1 MAVVPQKRD
10 ADAIFYELTR
20 SICPTCRSV
29 IDAQILLR
37 DGKVYMRKRCPD
49 HGWFEGLVYS
59 DATLYA
65 NSLRYNKPGT
75 IPLAFSTEVK
85 AGCPYDC
92 GLCPEHKQHTCL
104 GIIEVNTGCN
114 LACPVCFADAGDG
127 YALTLDDVERMLDR
141 FVECEGEPEVLQFSG
156 GEPTIHPEI
165 LTMLRAAKRRPIK
178 YVMLNTNG
186 MRLARD
192 ARFVAQLAEL
202 GPTIYLQFDGLMAET
217 SIRLRGKDLVE
228 EKRRALD
235 RLARAGLKAILVAAI
250 EHGVNEHEVGPL
262 VRFALA
268 HPAVRGITFQPVTHV
283 ARHLPFDPMERI
295 TIPDVI
301 REIEAQTDGLFGQQ
315 DFVPVP
321 CCFPTCSSVT
331 YAYVDGERVTPLPRV
346 LDVHRYLDYIANR
359 TVPELSAEVRRA
371 LEGLW
376 SASAIPGTAR
386 AADQFACAS
395 CGLDLDRGVSDLAD
409 RIFMITVKD
418 FMDAYTFNVKS
429 VMKCCVEVLAP
440 DGRMIPFCAYNTLGY
455 REQVRAQLGRR
466 EGRG

>member
-1 MAVVPQKRD
+1 MALSLQKRESD
-10 ADAIFYELTR
+10 AVFYELTR
-20 SICPTCRSV
+20 SICPTCRRV

-37 DGKVYMRKRCPD
+37 DGKVYMRKRCQD

-92 GLCPEHKQHTCL
+92 GLCPEHKQHACV
-104 GIIEVNTGCN
+104 GIIEVNTTCN

-127 YALTLDDVERMLDR
+127 YSLTVDDVERMLDR
-141 FVECEGEPEVLQFSG
+141 FIECEGEAEVIQFSG

-165 LTMLRAAKRRPIK
+165 LTVLRAAGRRPIK
-178 YVMLNTNG
+178 YTMLNTNG
-186 MRLARD
+186 IRIAKDERFLAG
-192 ARFVAQLAEL
+192 LAEIR
-202 GPTIYLQFDGLMAET
+202 PVIYLQFDGLTPET
-217 SIRLRGKDLVE
+217 LLRLRGKNLLA
-228 EKRRALD
+228 EKHRALD
-235 RLARAGLKAILVAAI
+235 RLAEVGLQVILVAAI
-250 EHGVNEHEVGPL
+250 ERGVNEHEVGPL

-268 HPAVRGITFQPVTHV
+268 HPAVRGITFQPVFHV

-295 TIPDVI
+295 TIPDVL
-301 REIEAQTDGLFGQQ
+301 RAIEGQTDGLFVQQ

-331 YAYVDGERVTPLPRV
+331 YAYVNGERVTPLPRV
-346 LDVHRYLDYIANR
+346 LDVQAYLDYIANR
-359 TVPELSAEVRRA
+359 AVPTESAAIRRA

-376 SASAIPGTAR
+376 SAAAVPGTER
-386 AADQFACAS
+386 VGDQFSCAS
-395 CGLDLDRGVSDLAD
+395 CGLDLDLLATNLAE
-409 RIFMITVKD
+409 RIFMITIRD
-418 FMDAYTFNVKS
+418 FMDVYTFNVKS
-429 VMKCCVEVLAP
+429 VMKCCVEVLVP

-455 REQVRAQLGRR
+455 REEVRARLAERR
-466 EGRG
+466 RR